1 MALIDETPVDPTG
14 DSWIAE
20 HVKQYVDSGGKEGH
34 FWQPGVPTL
43 LLTTRG
49 KKSGEAK
56 HAAATTFLDDLKA
69 NLQALLTASNIKA
82 PVTWSCI
89 SEDDEAQYEFK
100 AVEYATKCAG
110 HAAPTANIGMG
121 SGSVQLVAYDA
132 KNRYGACMPHSA
144 TACPC
149 PISRGV

>member
-1 MALIDETPVDPTG
+1 
-14 DSWIAE
+14 
-20 HVKQYVDSGGKEGH
+20 
-34 FWQPGVPTL
+34 
-43 LLTTRG
+43 
-49 KKSGEAK
+49 
-56 HAAATTFLDDLKA
+56 
-69 NLQALLTASNIKA
+69 
-82 PVTWSCI
+82 VTWSCI

-149 PISRGV
+149 PISRRSVDKQGEQVASNPSFHAQPDTRAFVFSRVCPVS

>member
-1 MALIDETPVDPTG
+1 MAREAAGLQALARPRELR
-14 DSWIAE
+14 AA
-20 HVKQYVDSGGKEGH
+20 QEGVAAR
-34 FWQPGVPTL
+34 Q
-43 LLTTRG
+43 
-49 KKSGEAK
+49 
-56 HAAATTFLDDLKA
+56 AATATALAQQARALKDSRLEARLDAVLSLKA